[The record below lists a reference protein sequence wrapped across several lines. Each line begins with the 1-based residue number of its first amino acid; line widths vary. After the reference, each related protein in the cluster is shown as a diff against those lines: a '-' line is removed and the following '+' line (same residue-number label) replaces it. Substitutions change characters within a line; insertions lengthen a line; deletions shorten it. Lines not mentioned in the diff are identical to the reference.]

1 MFFSGTEWFK
11 SDSWVTFPL
20 GGTHPPTSKSL
31 QLHAQTAEMG
41 QAGLD
46 SSILSPFLSEPDLD
60 HPKTMPPPE
69 GLYLDANSE
78 EYFQKL
84 VKALELDG
92 PMYSHVDPYIMSQFK
107 QITKNDLILNLTP
120 ENRL

>member
-1 MFFSGTEWFK
+1 MLHVF
-11 SDSWVTFPL
+11 L
-20 GGTHPPTSKSL
+20 GDRMGHIPTRGTHPPTSKSL
-31 QLHAQTAEMG
+31 QLHAQTAEMAR
-41 QAGLD
+41 AGLD

-69 GLYLDANSE
+69 GLYLDPHSE

-107 QITKNDLILNLTP
+107 QTLHKYPLQLFHQTVIWF
-120 ENRL
+120 R